1 MEKFSFS
8 IFSIFYGVFATFW
21 LSGTSSRTVNAAK
34 SLDFPVK
41 FYQTLSWKH
50 EKTQKFQKPFFSII
64 WIYVK
69 YTCMQ
74 YQFDRLNITIRKKS
88 KTFFMTWYFGC
99 ECYWATVLPRLGK
112 WAAAS
117 QKHEKSWFSRIFGLR
132 LPRPRA
138 AQGELRDATC
148 RDWAWDMIQ
157 QQKLKKIK
165 KTFFS
170 MTKIFSEKIEK
181 RKMSKISKKS
191 LFFSITFWSKKKLI
205 FFVENVENF
214 RKFSIFDF
222 LKKVFLEIF

>member
-41 FYQTLSWKH
+41 FYQTLSQTH

-88 KTFFMTWYFGC
+88 KTFLLTWYFC
-99 ECYWATVLPRLGK
+99 AVWLPFKIHWVSTTFSLKIDKNRQISLGILD
-112 WAAAS
+112 
-117 QKHEKSWFSRIFGLR
+117 F
-132 LPRPRA
+132 
-138 AQGELRDATC
+138 
-148 RDWAWDMIQ
+148 
-157 QQKLKKIK
+157 
-165 KTFFS
+165 
-170 MTKIFSEKIEK
+170 
-181 RKMSKISKKS
+181 SKICPTLKS
-191 LFFSITFWSKKKLI
+191 CISELN
-205 FFVENVENF
+205 EY
-214 RKFSIFDF
+214 F
-222 LKKVFLEIF
+222 LMGPVPL